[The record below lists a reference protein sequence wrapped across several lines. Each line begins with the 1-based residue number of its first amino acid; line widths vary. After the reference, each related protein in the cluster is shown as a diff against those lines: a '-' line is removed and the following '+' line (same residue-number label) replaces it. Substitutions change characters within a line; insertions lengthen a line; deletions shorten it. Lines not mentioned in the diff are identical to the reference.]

1 MWNHNA
7 HFHSYLLRQCPVT
20 IYRALDVGCGLGV
33 FAQRLAE
40 RAEVVDA
47 IDADST
53 VVTEAVRGSAAPNV
67 HYLAADFLEA
77 DLPEDAYD
85 VIVAIASLHH
95 MNLEAALA
103 KMKTLLRSSGTLI
116 ILGLYREATLTDYAY
131 RAISI
136 PLNYVYLSWHQSSRQ
151 NSTVAA
157 PPRSADSSLDQIR
170 VQAKLILPN
179 FQLRRHLFWRYS
191 LIWDKP

>member
-1 MWNHNA
+1 MWNHNV
-7 HFHSYLLRQCPVT
+7 HFHSYLLRQCPAT
-20 IYRALDVGCGLGV
+20 IFRALDVGCGLGV
-33 FAQRLAE
+33 FTQRLAE

-67 HYLAADFLEA
+67 HYFAADFLKT

-95 MNLEAALA
+95 MNLEAALT
-103 KMKTLLRSSGTLI
+103 KVRRLLRSSGTLI
-116 ILGLYREATLTDYAY
+116 ILGFYREETLTDYAY
-131 RAISI
+131 SAISI
-136 PLNYVYLSWHQSSRQ
+136 PLNHLYLTWHRSPKR
-151 NSTVAA
+151 NSTTTV
-157 PPRSADSSLDQIR
+157 PTRSADLSLDQIKA
-170 VQAKLILPN
+170 QANLILSG

-191 LIWDKP
+191 LIWRKP